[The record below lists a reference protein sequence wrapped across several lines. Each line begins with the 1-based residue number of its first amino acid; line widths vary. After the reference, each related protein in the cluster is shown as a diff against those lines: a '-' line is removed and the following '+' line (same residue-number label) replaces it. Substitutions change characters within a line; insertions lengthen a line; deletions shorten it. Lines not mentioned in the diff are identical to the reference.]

1 MEKPCSVFRIF
12 NLLYEMLCAVWYHLY
27 NLKNVK
33 NAHGGVLLLLKLQ
46 VTKSNT
52 PPWAFLTF
60 FNCTNGTK
68 LRKAS
73 HISNQSINLESLMS
87 WWVFPHKTNSA
98 HWGIDLPPTP
108 QKTSPPSFLP
118 SSPLKYALYIGFS
131 WTSPPKISKFFI
143 LYIIFSFKSN

>member
-1 MEKPCSVFRIF
+1 MVKPCSVFRIF
-12 NLLYEMLCAVWYHLY
+12 NMLYEMLCAVWYHLY

-33 NAHGGVLLLLKLQ
+33 NADGGVLLLVKLQ

-68 LRKAS
+68 LRQAS

-87 WWVFPHKTNSA
+87 
-98 HWGIDLPPTP
+98 
-108 QKTSPPSFLP
+108 
-118 SSPLKYALYIGFS
+118 
-131 WTSPPKISKFFI
+131 
-143 LYIIFSFKSN
+143 